1 MLYMLEIR
9 RITMIDKKFWG
20 NVAEEWKKDSD
31 GIEIPDIDSSGI
43 SDIDPDTIPING
55 VSDSEIDDILAEL
68 GLDEI

>member
-1 MLYMLEIR
+1 MLEIR

-55 VSDSEIDDILAEL
+55 ASDSEIDDILAEL

>member
-1 MLYMLEIR
+1 
-9 RITMIDKKFWG
+9 MIDKKFWG

>member
-1 MLYMLEIR
+1 
-9 RITMIDKKFWG
+9 MIDKKFWG

-55 VSDSEIDDILAEL
+55 ASDSEIDDILAEL